1 MYMASRI
8 DARLGRMETRMDD
21 LTFFVQ
27 QFTSLVVPPRQ
38 RRNYVTQANA
48 SLKVDGF
55 SKVIGFGS
63 NTKALIVAHETMSIL
78 YTLSDATTKI
88 FTSTIDILD
97 YVGQVDGEIFIR
109 ATDTGVD
116 IIISDDHLIVQDG
129 GEVVTPILEIHDQAT
144 TPMLKDIHQVAT
156 LVSKETNKVV
166 DPVIGA

>member
-1 MYMASRI
+1 M
-8 DARLGRMETRMDD
+8 
-21 LTFFVQ
+21 
-27 QFTSLVVPPRQ
+27 P
-38 RRNYVTQANA
+38 
-48 SLKVDGF
+48 
-55 SKVIGFGS
+55 
-63 NTKALIVAHETMSIL
+63 IL

-144 TPMLKDIHQVAT
+144 TPMLKDIDQVAT